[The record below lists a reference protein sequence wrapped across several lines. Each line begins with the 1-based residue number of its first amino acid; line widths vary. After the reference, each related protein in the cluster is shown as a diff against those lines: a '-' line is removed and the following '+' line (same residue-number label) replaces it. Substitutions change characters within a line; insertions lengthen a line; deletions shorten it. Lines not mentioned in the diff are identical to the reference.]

1 MGATKVVTDET
12 FETEVLKSDKP
23 VIVDYWAE
31 WCGPCRMVA
40 PVLEEIA
47 TEYADKIAVVKLN
60 IDENPAVSQRYGIMA
75 IPTMNVFSGGQVVKQ
90 IVGAKPKSAIIRLSS
105 AAPQGPAG
113 RSTRAAGHPGGST
126 ASWTRAAVPAP
137 PRRPPAR

>member
-1 MGATKVVTDET
+1 MKDVTEVGATKVVTDAS
-12 FETEVLKSDKP
+12 FETDVLQNDKP

-47 TEYADKIAVVKLN
+47 KEYGDKIEVVKLN
-60 IDENPAVSQRYGIMA
+60 IDDNPDVAQRYGIMA

-90 IVGAKPKSAIIRLSS
+90 IVGAKPKSALLRELAEFI
-105 AAPQGPAG
+105 
-113 RSTRAAGHPGGST
+113 
-126 ASWTRAAVPAP
+126 
-137 PRRPPAR
+137 

>member
-12 FETEVLKSDKP
+12 FEEQVLKNSKP

-47 TEYADKIAVVKLN
+47 AEHGDKIDVVKLN
-60 IDENPAVSQRYGIMA
+60 IDENPAVSRRYEIMA
-75 IPTMNVFSGGQVVKQ
+75 IPTMSVFSGGEVVKQ
-90 IVGAKPKSAIIRLSS
+90 IVGAKPKSALLRELAEFI
-105 AAPQGPAG
+105 
-113 RSTRAAGHPGGST
+113 
-126 ASWTRAAVPAP
+126 
-137 PRRPPAR
+137 